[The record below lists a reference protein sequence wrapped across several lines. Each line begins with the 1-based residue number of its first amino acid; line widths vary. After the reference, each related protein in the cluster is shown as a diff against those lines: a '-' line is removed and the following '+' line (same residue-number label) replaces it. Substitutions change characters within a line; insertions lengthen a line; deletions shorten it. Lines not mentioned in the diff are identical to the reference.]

1 MNSSDKKGKAKN
13 SKQKYD
19 ILNLHSKGRQNK
31 KLKIYTKNKTINP
44 VVLFDYKVLNKNYIH
59 INENK
64 NRPRHPIVRVFK
76 NNNKGNKIEKGKAST
91 NNYDL
96 IQIDS
101 KNIGNKKPPNSDILL
116 DNFEYETAI
125 KYDKREFW
133 KIFYICMLNKE
144 NIINI
149 FLFKTP
155 LDILSLRICLFIF
168 TYSCDLAF
176 NTIFYSNDNISD
188 RYHYEGENLLLFS
201 LVNNLIISA
210 ISYITELL
218 LVNAFQHLIDSRGN
232 YENVFRKEENKM
244 RKLKNYKVS
253 QKTKIIISNKI
264 IHISKVLIW
273 KTVVFIFFE
282 FSMMLFF
289 YYFVTAFCEVYK
301 KTQISWLA
309 DFFSS
314 FLISLLTEFGIS
326 LLLTVLY
333 ITSINYK
340 IRFIY
345 NITIFFYNL

>member
-1 MNSSDKKGKAKN
+1 MNG
-13 SKQKYD
+13 
-19 ILNLHSKGRQNK
+19 
-31 KLKIYTKNKTINP
+31 
-44 VVLFDYKVLNKNYIH
+44 
-59 INENK
+59 NK
-64 NRPRHPIVRVFK
+64 NRPKHPTARVLK
-76 NNNKGNKIEKGKAST
+76 NNIKDNKIEKGKISSS
-91 NNYDL
+91 NYDL
-96 IQIDS
+96 IQMDS
-101 KNIGNKKPPNSDILL
+101 KNIGNKRPPNSDILL

-133 KIFYICMLNKE
+133 KILYICMLNKE

-155 LDILSLRICLFIF
+155 LDIISLRLCLFIF

-201 LVNNLIISA
+201 LVNNLIISV

-218 LVNAFQHLIDSRGN
+218 LVNAFQHLIDSRGH

-244 RKLKNYKVS
+244 RKLKKYKVS
-253 QKTKIIISNKI
+253 QKTKIYILAKISR
-264 IHISKVLIW
+264 ISKVLIW

-282 FSMMLFF
+282 FSIMLFF

-301 KTQISWLA
+301 NTQMSWLA

-314 FLISLLTEFGIS
+314 FLISLLTEVGIS
-326 LLLTVLY
+326 LLLTILY
-333 ITSINYK
+333 IISINYK

>member
-1 MNSSDKKGKAKN
+1 
-13 SKQKYD
+13 
-19 ILNLHSKGRQNK
+19 
-31 KLKIYTKNKTINP
+31 
-44 VVLFDYKVLNKNYIH
+44 
-59 INENK
+59 
-64 NRPRHPIVRVFK
+64 
-76 NNNKGNKIEKGKAST
+76 
-91 NNYDL
+91 
-96 IQIDS
+96 
-101 KNIGNKKPPNSDILL
+101 
-116 DNFEYETAI
+116 
-125 KYDKREFW
+125 
-133 KIFYICMLNKE
+133 MLNKE

-188 RYHYEGENLLLFS
+188 RYHYEGEDLLLFS
-201 LVNNLIISA
+201 LVNNLIISV
-210 ISYITELL
+210 ISYISELL

-282 FSMMLFF
+282 FSIMLFF

-314 FLISLLTEFGIS
+314 FLISLLTEIGIS

-345 NITIFFYNL
+345 NIAIFFYNL